1 MLKNVFGRA
10 MAAWNA
16 SDWGAQPAGDHLL
29 GDIHQ
34 IVKGE
39 FLDPHTAQKAAEEVS
54 RG

>member
-16 SDWGAQPAGDHLL
+16 SDWGAQPAGDHLSS
-29 GDIHQ
+29 GIHQ

-39 FLDPHTAQKAAEEVS
+39 FRDSHTAQKTAEEVS